1 MRKLTISLMLSGFVV
16 ASLLSVSQEAH
27 AKKSPIL
34 ASSLNFF
41 LPGTGY
47 LYNGDKPLY
56 VTLPMI
62 AGFAGLTYVENFH
75 EFEGG
80 KTLKEVDLT
89 AFSVLFA
96 AVLVANT
103 GFAIDAYREAE
114 SINKREANSSLL
126 SNLQLGVTPVMARN
140 GDRDLTLSLS
150 GSF

>member
-1 MRKLTISLMLSGFVV
+1 MRKLTISLMLSGFVA
-16 ASLLSVSQEAH
+16 ASLLSLPQEAQ
-27 AKKSPIL
+27 AEKSPLL

-41 LPGTGY
+41 LPGAGY
-47 LYNGDKPLY
+47 MYNGDKPLY
-56 VTLPMI
+56 VTAPMMV
-62 AGFAGLTYVENFH
+62 GFAGLAYVENFH
-75 EFEGG
+75 EFEEG
-80 KTLKEVDLT
+80 KTLKEIDLT
-89 AFSVLFA
+89 AFSIMFA

-126 SNLQLGVTPVMARN
+126 SNLQLGLKPVTARS

>member
-1 MRKLTISLMLSGFVV
+1 MLSGFVA
-16 ASLLSVSQEAH
+16 ASLLSLPQEAQ
-27 AKKSPIL
+27 AEKSPLL

-41 LPGTGY
+41 LPGAGY
-47 LYNGDKPLY
+47 MYNGDKPLY
-56 VTLPMI
+56 VTAPMMV
-62 AGFAGLTYVENFH
+62 GFAGLAYVENFH
-75 EFEGG
+75 EFEEG
-80 KTLKEVDLT
+80 KTLKEIDLT
-89 AFSVLFA
+89 AFSIMFA

-126 SNLQLGVTPVMARN
+126 SNLQLGLKPVTARS